1 MMDKNN
7 VCSLTDQDRM
17 EDLLTSEKYL
27 IGSYSTFIPEAVCP
41 QLKHVLTDN
50 FNGCVLNQTEIFDK
64 MNQLGWYAAKNAS
77 KPDVDAARQKF
88 QQMKQNISAA
98 SQG

>member
-1 MMDKNN
+1 MDKKC
-7 VCSLTDQDRM
+7 VCNLTEQDLM

-50 FNGCVLNQTEIFDK
+50 FNGCVLNQPEIFDK
-64 MNQLGWYAAKNAS
+64 MNQLGWYAAKDAP
-77 KPDVDAARQKF
+77 KPEVEAARQKY
-88 QQMKQNISAA
+88 QQMKQNISA
-98 SQG
+98 QCGK

>member
-1 MMDKNN
+1 MDKNS
-7 VCSLTDQDRM
+7 VCKLTEQDLM

-41 QLKHVLTDN
+41 QLKHVLPDN

-64 MNQLGWYAAKNAS
+64 MNQLGWYAAKDAP
-77 KPDVDAARQKF
+77 KPEVEAARQKY
-88 QQMKQNISAA
+88 QQMKQNISA
-98 SQG
+98 QCGK

>member
-1 MMDKNN
+1 MDKKC
-7 VCSLTDQDRM
+7 VCNLTEQDLM

-64 MNQLGWYAAKNAS
+64 MNQLGWYPAKAAP
-77 KPDVDAARQKF
+77 KPEVEAARQKF
-88 QQMKQNISAA
+88 QQLKQNITVN
-98 SQG
+98 GGN

>member
-7 VCSLTDQDRM
+7 VCSLTDKDRM
-17 EDLLTSEKYL
+17 EDMLTSEKYL
-27 IGSYSTFIPEAVCP
+27 IGSYSTFIPEAACP

-64 MNQLGWYAAKNAS
+64 MNQLGWYATKNAS

>member
-1 MMDKNN
+1 MDKNS
-7 VCSLTDQDRM
+7 VCKLTEQDMM
-17 EDLLTSEKYL
+17 EDLLTGEKYL

-64 MNQLGWYAAKNAS
+64 MNQLGWYAAKNAP
-77 KPDVDAARQKF
+77 KPEIEAARQKY
-88 QQMKQNISAA
+88 QQMKQNISA
-98 SQG
+98 QCGN